1 MALDIPLPT
10 LAETPNYCAFGITY
24 EIVIQG
30 TETVPLFMTIVEA
43 ENKLQ
48 VLSSDPAHRGSYTVD
63 LRITPAG
70 PTTVNT
76 QVVTYTFEISACRID
91 TVSFTTPIAD
101 FIYTINEGAVF
112 KSGDFSNLYVECGV
126 TYTLVEQG
134 QPNYDFAIF
143 SETTDPS
150 VGVITQSTDRSLDK

>member
-1 MALDIPLPT
+1 M
-10 LAETPNYCAFGITY
+10 
-24 EIVIQG
+24 
-30 TETVPLFMTIVEA
+30 
-43 ENKLQ
+43 
-48 VLSSDPAHRGSYTVD
+48 D

-126 TYTLVEQG
+126 TYTLEQ
-134 QPNYDFAIF
+134 QAAAEVDTAIF
-143 SETTDPS
+143 TYETTPIL
-150 VGVITQSTDRSLDK
+150 GVTTESTNRSLHN